1 MGWAAEQFP
10 DRALEKMDAEYKTK
24 QQIHL
29 QYYKNQMGKVW
40 EFNGHNP
47 GVCTGQLPALPFR
60 EC

>member
-1 MGWAAEQFP
+1 
-10 DRALEKMDAEYKTK
+10 MDAEYKTK